1 MEYRQVRRFTAPS
14 FTANQITEEPTPVYE
29 LGNQAVLD
37 PYPPPADSQ
46 IASQSTQHVYSS
58 VLKDLHGA
66 LATLQTDFFSL
77 WLGKYTTAIDWTAAV
92 MSTHVSAALST
103 LSHSHVH
110 KRSSSSADTPLL
122 DAEAQRVDNEINRYF
137 AQITAYYF
145 GEDHFAIRMQAFDD
159 MLWVVLGWLESI
171 SFINAH
177 SAHRYTSR
185 FSSSSY
191 SATGDWH
198 AQQFIPAFAHRARV
212 FYELA
217 EKGWDWRLCGGGMTW
232 NPRLLPYK
240 NAITNQL
247 FIAASASMY
256 LRFPGDRNCEP
267 FIATNTTADGPAPAQ
282 DMTDDG
288 CTTSLGDSTPTFKPT
303 YLAAAING
311 YTWLNASGMR
321 NAAGLYTDGFHISGY
336 RTNHSKTTCDDRNE
350 MVYTYNQGVVLS
362 GLRDLWEA
370 TGITAYL
377 HDAHELIKAVVEA
390 TGWRNNS
397 KNRHTAAAAA
407 GPLGTNGILHEAC
420 DATATCNQDAQSF
433 KGIFFHHLTYFCAPL
448 PRVPLHAGRTYAA
461 DRATAARHA
470 QACDEVADWVV
481 WNARAA
487 LRTRDARKRFG
498 GAWGVPWSPS
508 SDSSSSPFSSSAVD
522 RADDTDTDGDGDG
535 AESEIHP
542 AETKGAVDYR
552 NHPEL
557 LRELDIDV
565 DDATPPSQP
574 PTAAPAS
581 DAGKRFAGRDAND
594 RGRGR
599 TVETQGSGLAVV
611 RAMWEFLRWW
621 REAGL

>member
-1 MEYRQVRRFTAPS
+1 VRQFPVPS
-14 FTANQITEEPTPVYE
+14 FAANQTSEEPTPVYE

-37 PYPPPADSQ
+37 PYLPSADSYT
-46 IASQSTQHVYSS
+46 ASKSTQHVYSS
-58 VLKDLHGA
+58 VLEDLHAA
-66 LATLQTDFFSL
+66 LATLQTNFFSL

-103 LSHSHVH
+103 LSHSHVY
-110 KRSSSSADTPLL
+110 KRSSSSANTQLL
-122 DAEAQRVDNEINRYF
+122 DNEINRYF

-177 SAHRYTSR
+177 SAHHYTSR
-185 FSSSSY
+185 FSSSPY
-191 SATGDWH
+191 SAAEEWH

-232 NPRLLPYK
+232 NPRLMPYK

-247 FIAASASMY
+247 FISASASMY

-267 FIATNTTADGPAPAQ
+267 FIATNSTADKQEQAQ
-282 DMTDDG
+282 DMVDDG
-288 CTTSLGDSTPTFKPT
+288 CTTYLGDSMPTFKPT

-336 RTNHSKTTCDDRNE
+336 RTNHSKTTCDERNE
-350 MVYTYNQGVVLS
+350 MLYTYNQGVVLS

-370 TGITAYL
+370 TGVTAYL
-377 HDAHELIKAVVEA
+377 YDAHELVKAVVEA
-390 TGWRNNS
+390 TGWYDKSNAQRS
-397 KNRHTAAAAA
+397 TTT
-407 GPLGTNGILHEAC
+407 GPLGTHGILHEAC
-420 DATATCNQDAQSF
+420 DVSASCNQDAQSF
-433 KGIFFHHLTYFCAPL
+433 KGIFFHHLTRFCAPL
-448 PRVPLHAGRTYAA
+448 PRTPAYPGRTYAA
-461 DRATAARHA
+461 DNETAARHS
-470 QACDEVADWVV
+470 QACDDVADWVV

-487 LRTRDARKRFG
+487 LRTRDEKGKFG
-498 GAWGVPWSPS
+498 GAWGVPY
-508 SDSSSSPFSSSAVD
+508 SSSSL
-522 RADDTDTDGDGDG
+522 DDDDDDAYTSP
-535 AESEIHP
+535 EP
-542 AETKGAVDYR
+542 AKTEGAVDYR

-557 LRELDIDV
+557 LHELDIDM
-565 DDATPPSQP
+565 DTNSATSSQ
-574 PTAAPAS
+574 TAPQAS
-581 DAGKRFAGRDAND
+581 GRRFSSRDAND

-611 RAMWEFLRWW
+611 RAMWEFLRWR
-621 REAGL
+621 REGGRDAV

>member
-1 MEYRQVRRFTAPS
+1 
-14 FTANQITEEPTPVYE
+14 
-29 LGNQAVLD
+29 
-37 PYPPPADSQ
+37 
-46 IASQSTQHVYSS
+46 
-58 VLKDLHGA
+58 
-66 LATLQTDFFSL
+66 
-77 WLGKYTTAIDWTAAV
+77 

-103 LSHSHVH
+103 LSHSHVY
-110 KRSSSSADTPLL
+110 KKSSSSADTQLL
-122 DAEAQRVDNEINRYF
+122 DAEAQRVDNEINMYF

-191 SATGDWH
+191 SATGEWH

-267 FIATNTTADGPAPAQ
+267 FIATNTTADGPAQAQ

-350 MVYTYNQGVVLS
+350 MLYTYNQGVVLS

-370 TGITAYL
+370 TGTTAYL

-390 TGWRNNS
+390 TGWPNNG
-397 KNRHTAAAAA
+397 KNRRTATTAAAT

-433 KGIFFHHLTYFCAPL
+433 KGIFFHHLTHFCAPL
-448 PRVPLHAGRTYAA
+448 PRTPLHAGRTYAA

-470 QACDEVADWVV
+470 QACDGVADWVV

-487 LRTRDARKRFG
+487 LRTRDARMRFG
-498 GAWGVPWSPS
+498 GAWGVPWSPPS
-508 SDSSSSPFSSSAVD
+508 ASSSAVH
-522 RADDTDTDGDGDG
+522 RGDDTDADTDADGDG
-535 AESEIHP
+535 AASATRLP

-565 DDATPPSQP
+565 DGVDDAALPSHP
-574 PTAAPAS
+574 PTSTTTPAS
-581 DAGKRFAGRDAND
+581 DAGRRFAGRDAND

-611 RAMWEFLRWW
+611 RAMWEFLRW
-621 REAGL
+621 RMEAGL